1 VRVGIFGG
9 TFDPPHVGHLLA
21 ASDAIEALGLDEVRF
36 VPNATQPL
44 KSRDTDG
51 AGPADRLAMVRALC
65 GEDPRLVVDPSEVE
79 RGGLSYM
86 VDTVR
91 GLRERFPGA
100 ALFLLLGEDAAAT
113 LPEWREAAL
122 LPDLAEIVVLTRET
136 PAPGVALAW
145 RRIPTRRIDVSS
157 TEIRARV
164 RAGFPITGFV
174 PAAVAE
180 LIRDRGLYAKGLE

>member
-1 VRVGIFGG
+1 
-9 TFDPPHVGHLLA
+9 
-21 ASDAIEALGLDEVRF
+21 
-36 VPNATQPL
+36 
-44 KSRDTDG
+44 
-51 AGPADRLAMVRALC
+51 
-65 GEDPRLVVDPSEVE
+65 
-79 RGGLSYM
+79 M

-91 GLRERFPGA
+91 GLRERLPGA

-113 LPEWREAAL
+113 LPQWREAAR

-136 PAPGVALAW
+136 PVPGVALAW

-164 RAGFPITGFV
+164 RAGLPITGFV

-180 LIRDRGLYAKGLE
+180 LIRDRGLYAQGLE